1 MKKTIYSLSAIAL
14 LLVNSTRAQINPI
27 VTTQVIGE
35 YSQTYFGL
43 TQQMAF
49 DANGNLFINSQT
61 NHSVYKITPSQNVSL
76 FAGGGGSAGAV
87 NGTGSVAR
95 FNNPAGICFMPTGD
109 MLIADH
115 NNSWMRY
122 VSTGSVVTAA
132 TAFSVNTNGALS
144 TNGVLNPN
152 DVKYSATMNAYY
164 VPSYSQ
170 NIVKYIAGGQI
181 GVVPAGNV
189 PNPTAVAIGTNN
201 ILYVAGSNGAIYRVA
216 QPTPPGA
223 TFTLCAGSA
232 SATGYIDDVNPLN
245 SRFSFIA
252 GLAIRNDTL
261 FIADGSNHAIR
272 IMLPSGEVKTYIGG
286 NGAGLVNGPI
296 SGAKINNP
304 TGIAFNNLGQ
314 IFISDRGNGRV
325 RIIGTAPAAPTTTNQ
340 TLCVAGSLDENFGK
354 RLALHLAVLKKQ
366 KYKAAVMGMPTWDAI
381 KDFTKPEYKGI
392 EIIYSTPFYNP
403 RTDKVSMSITDYFS
417 TKMYAR
423 PSDMVMRG
431 YETVWR
437 FGKLLMQ
444 YKSDIAS
451 NLTRKEYNIF
461 RELDIQPVLNKQSM
475 TLDYFENKKL
485 YFLKW
490 QDGIIKSIN

>member
-1 MKKTIYSLSAIAL
+1 MRIYFFASLVLLTIFQDLKAQDSIPKHKIAIFAPL
-14 LLVNSTRAQINPI
+14 YLDS
-27 VTTQVIGE
+27 
-35 YSQTYFGL
+35 
-43 TQQMAF
+43 AF
-49 DANGNLFINSQT
+49 DAANEYRYAKNVFPKFINPGLEFYEGAQLALD
-61 NHSVYKITPSQNVSL
+61 SL
-76 FAGGGGSAGAV
+76 NKEKANLEIHLFD
-87 NGTGSVAR
+87 TR
-95 FNNPAGICFMPTGD
+95 
-109 MLIADH
+109 
-115 NNSWMRY
+115 
-122 VSTGSVVTAA
+122 
-132 TAFSVNTNGALS
+132 
-144 TNGVLNPN
+144 
-152 DVKYSATMNAYY
+152 SATETVSQQLSKPELKNVELIIAYC
-164 VPSYSQ
+164 S
-170 NIVKYIAGGQI
+170 
-181 GVVPAGNV
+181 
-189 PNPTAVAIGTNN
+189 
-201 ILYVAGSNGAIYRVA
+201 GA
-216 QPTPPGA
+216 
-223 TFTLCAGSA
+223 
-232 SATGYIDDVNPLN
+232 
-245 SRFSFIA
+245 
-252 GLAIRNDTL
+252 
-261 FIADGSNHAIR
+261 
-272 IMLPSGEVKTYIGG
+272 EVKTFAD
-286 NGAGLVNGPI
+286 AGLQKNIPIINVNLPNDGGVTSNPFFVMLNSTLKTQCEGIYRHIQKYYSLNPI
-296 SGAKINNP
+296 IVFRKKGQLEDRIKIYFDEFGKNTLSIPLKLKYVDLTDSFTVNQL
-304 TGIAFNNLGQ
+304 TSYL
-314 IFISDRGNGRV
+314 D
-325 RIIGTAPAAPTTTNQ
+325 TTSQ

-403 RTDKVSMSITDYFS
+403 RTDKVSMSITDYFN